1 MVPPPLLGDAEGK
14 YRVHIVGNSG
24 TGKSTS
30 GERLANLLG
39 VPFISLDTYFYKSGW
54 EESTTEEMRA
64 NVAEAFANAP
74 NGWVADGN
82 YTRRLG
88 SIIEAAETDI
98 IWLDPPL
105 SLYLPRIIWRTV
117 LRLLHLAPQCKS
129 DCDERLSTL
138 FSKNSIV
145 WWCFSQ
151 HWNVRKREGE
161 KMQKIGVDIGTD
173 VGGRKMRRLGGWGG
187 ELERWFADVAKMVQS
202 K

>member
-1 MVPPPLLGDAEGK
+1 MHAVNCDSLGNAFFMVPPPLLGDAEGK

-88 SIIEAAETDI
+88 SIIEAAE
-98 IWLDPPL
+98 
-105 SLYLPRIIWRTV
+105 SAEARG
-117 LRLLHLAPQCKS
+117 
-129 DCDERLSTL
+129 
-138 FSKNSIV
+138 
-145 WWCFSQ
+145 
-151 HWNVRKREGE
+151 REDAENWHRRRHGCCGAE
-161 KMQKIGVDIGTD
+161 DAQAW
-173 VGGRKMRRLGGWGG
+173 RLGRRVG
-187 ELERWFADVAKMVQS
+187 EVVCGCGKDGSEQVARDS
-202 K
+202 CWPH